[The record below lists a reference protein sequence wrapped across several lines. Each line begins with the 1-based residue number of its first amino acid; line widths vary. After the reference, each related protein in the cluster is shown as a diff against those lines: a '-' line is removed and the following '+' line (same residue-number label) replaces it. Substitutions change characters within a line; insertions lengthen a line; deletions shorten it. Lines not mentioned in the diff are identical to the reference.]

1 MKKRRV
7 IENQKVYRESLS
19 EEEIELSIGT
29 SESVTPEYRLL
40 KLQFCRW
47 CAHSLTQIR
56 NIHVKIPED
65 YRVAV
70 QGKKHK
76 AGRREREGEEEREK
90 TKEKRKRGEAEVYRI
105 L

>member
-7 IENQKVYRESLS
+7 IENQKAYRESLA
-19 EEEIELSIGT
+19 EEEIELLIGT
-29 SESVTPEYRLL
+29 SDSVTPEYRLL
-40 KLQFCRW
+40 KLQF
-47 CAHSLTQIR
+47 SLTQIR

-65 YRVAV
+65 YRVAA

-76 AGRREREGEEEREK
+76 AGRREREGKEEREK
-90 TKEKRKRGEAEVYRI
+90 TGEKRKRGETEVYRI